1 MPCRQWEME
10 DGRRGTEDGGRRTG
24 DGGRGTEDGGRRTG
38 DGGRKTEDG
47 RRKTEDGGRKTEG
60 RALTEEDRV
69 EPDTAYGRSKL
80 AAEELVLHGG
90 YVPEPVVLRLC
101 MVYGPQAKGDR
112 EGRGEMGD
120 GRLKMEET

>member
-1 MPCRQWEME
+1 MLKTEMLKAARAKAE
-10 DGRRGTEDGGRRTG
+10 MLKTEMLKAEGRGAEGGGRRTEN
-24 DGGRGTEDGGRRTG
+24 GGREM
-38 DGGRKTEDG
+38 
-47 RRKTEDGGRKTEG
+47 EG
-60 RALTEEDRV
+60 RALREEDCI
-69 EPDTAYGRSKL
+69 EPDTAYVKSKL

>member
-1 MPCRQWEME
+1 ML
-10 DGRRGTEDGGRRTG
+10 
-24 DGGRGTEDGGRRTG
+24 
-38 DGGRKTEDG
+38 KTEMLKAA
-47 RRKTEDGGRKTEG
+47 RAKAEMLKAEMLKAARAKAEMLKTEMLKAEGR
-60 RALTEEDRV
+60 RALTEEDCI
-69 EPDTAYGRSKL
+69 EPDTAYGKSKL

>member
-1 MPCRQWEME
+1 MGDGRWKTGDGGRRTE
-10 DGRRGTEDGGRRTG
+10 DGGRKTEDGGRRTG
-24 DGGRGTEDGGRRTG
+24 DGGRRTG
-38 DGGRKTEDG
+38 
-47 RRKTEDGGRKTEG
+47 DGGRKTEG

-112 EGRGEMGD
+112 EGRGERGD